1 MHTGTL
7 TMAGLNKVTIL
18 PMVNLNKQ
26 SQAHTYVELT
36 VKSHRD
42 RHTQEGTHE
51 SFT

>member
-1 MHTGTL
+1 
-7 TMAGLNKVTIL
+7 MAGLNKVTVL
-18 PMVNLNKQ
+18 LLVKLNKQ

-42 RHTQEGTHE
+42 RHTQEDTHG